1 MLKTEDERLWTLPT
15 LSPMTSAAHTFLV
28 RHGEVLNPHGVVY
41 ADLAGYPLSDRGR
54 SQVTEAASHLPPRS
68 RIVTSPLQRAVETA
82 GIIAVGLDATMEV
95 DQALTEWRFASR
107 WAGHRWEALD
117 NAFPGELDAYLDHPD
132 RLPFGD
138 ESLDALAE
146 RVVGAIVRHRD
157 AADGPL
163 VIVSHQ
169 DPIQAGRLSLT
180 GRPLTDLHQ
189 DKPAHA
195 SIVTLEGKGATRWVE
210 RELWAPA
217 TGDPFP
223 PI

>member
-1 MLKTEDERLWTLPT
+1 MI
-15 LSPMTSAAHTFLV
+15 SAAQTFLV
-28 RHGEVLNPHGVVY
+28 RHGEVLNPDRVVY

-54 SQVTEAASHLPPRS
+54 SQAAEAASLLPPRS
-68 RIVTSPLQRAVETA
+68 KIVTSPLQRAVETA
-82 GIIAVGLDATMEV
+82 GIIAVELDATMEV
-95 DQALTEWRFASR
+95 DQALTEWRFATR
-107 WAGHRWEALD
+107 WAGNRWEALD
-117 NAFPGELDAYLDHPD
+117 DAFPEELDAYLDHPD

-146 RVVGAIVRHRD
+146 RVVGAILRHRD

-180 GRPLTDLHQ
+180 GRPLIDLHQ
-189 DKPAHA
+189 DKPAHG
-195 SIVTLEGKGATRWVE
+195 SIVTLEGMGATRWIE
-210 RELWAPA
+210 REFWSPA

>member
-1 MLKTEDERLWTLPT
+1 
-15 LSPMTSAAHTFLV
+15 MTSAAHTFLV
-28 RHGEVLNPHGVVY
+28 RHGEVLNPDGVVY

-54 SQVTEAASHLPPRS
+54 SQVTEAASRLPLRS

-82 GIIAVGLDATMEV
+82 GIIAVELDTTMEV
-95 DQALTEWRFASR
+95 DRALTEWRFASR
-107 WAGHRWEALD
+107 WAGHRWADLD
-117 NAFPGELDAYLDHPD
+117 DAFPGELDAYLDHPD
-132 RLPFGD
+132 QLPFSD
-138 ESLDALAE
+138 ETLDALAE
-146 RVVGAIVRHRD
+146 RIVGAILRHRD

-180 GRPLTDLHQ
+180 GRPLTGLHQ

-195 SIVTLEGKGATRWVE
+195 SIVTLEGTGTTRWIE
-210 RELWAPA
+210 RELWSPA